1 MKIYDVLVIGN
12 DVTAFY
18 AAASLSQKGYQ
29 VAHVNPDQPQLKETT
44 NKMVS
49 HSVESTFFGRSGISE
64 YYLKKTNLK
73 ARSSQKD
80 LVFKEILSDGRVL
93 SRSLERSAL
102 RRYLIRHFPQEH
114 LAINAWFKKR
124 RQEYRAWAAALQ
136 NWFETGTEEY
146 LPWLEAYKEMDVQ
159 TLMDQSFNDPMLK
172 ESIQVTRAFHGY
184 QLYQIKAL
192 DYILHWFWLIEEDAT
207 LFDYHRDDLIKHFKK
222 QSPGVDHL
230 KSTLAKTEFKT
241 DQYQVSLKNKES
253 FAARFILGQHARH
266 DDDDVIYRQIDV
278 VCDPL
283 FYQKHFETEV
293 HFKATPLFE
302 SLRLIPMHHFSKNLK
317 HHLRLETVSEA
328 NRDLILTFVD
338 RYYKGFE
345 AQIVEAVEYP
355 QFRKRTRE
363 VEDTLSETLN
373 VESRWA
379 LWDEP
384 KWLQIDLNTQPKSL
398 LPSRLFKTDYFLQ
411 KFEAALENETHP
423 HASSVVVQSFN
434 RLALRFEY
442 DPPLEMAFQLGFQ
455 SLYLSSSKQG
465 AMISQAAS
473 DVVFELSPEAFLALE
488 ASDFS
493 HEAIENTALKKSQ
506 KEILIQAL
514 NREVEPL
521 KYPLGFLHLGF
532 VILLLS
538 VVMSIPFNATLTF
551 LVSAIIGLLSLIR
564 WLVFR
569 RITGFEIGIIV
580 VFILVSFLQLNRPLN
595 VGIFLAFYG
604 ILGWILQFRPAGML
618 KGFFHQDPLRTQLSQ
633 KYLDKFSQRMTWI
646 TSTALILL
654 SFGAGFETIGASIVA
669 GILAIV
675 IFIIGYF
682 KPLKP
687 DMKEA

>member
-29 VAHVNPDQPQLKETT
+29 VAHVYPDQPQLKETT

-49 HSVESTFFGRSGISE
+49 HSVETTFFGRSGIGD
-64 YYLKKTNLK
+64 YYLKKTDLE
-73 ARSSQKD
+73 ARSSQND
-80 LVFKEILSDGRVL
+80 PIFKEILSDGRVL

-124 RQEYRAWAAALQ
+124 RQEYRAWASALQ
-136 NWFETGTEEY
+136 NWLETGSEEY
-146 LPWLEAYKEMDVQ
+146 LPWLEAYKGMDVQ

-172 ESIQVTRAFHGY
+172 ESIQVISAFHGY
-184 QLYQIKAL
+184 QLYQINAL
-192 DYILHWFWLIEEDAT
+192 DYILHWFWWIEEDAT
-207 LFDYHRDDLIKHFKK
+207 AFDYHRDDLIKHFKK
-222 QSPGVDHL
+222 QSPDVDYL
-230 KSTLAKTEFKT
+230 KSMLSKTEFKT
-241 DQYQVSLKNKES
+241 DQYQVTLKNKDV
-253 FAARFILGQHARH
+253 FATRFILGQHDRH

-293 HFKATPLFE
+293 HFKTTPLFE
-302 SLRLIPMHHFSKNLK
+302 SLRLIPMHPFSKSLK
-317 HHLRLETVSEA
+317 HHLRIETVSEA

-373 VESRWA
+373 AESHWA
-379 LWDEP
+379 IWNEP

-398 LPSRLFKTDYFLQ
+398 FASRLFKTDYFLQ
-411 KFEAALENETHP
+411 KLEAALENESHP
-423 HASSVVVQSFN
+423 QATSVVVQSFN

-442 DPPLEMAFQLGFQ
+442 DTPLEMAFQLGFQ
-455 SLYLSSSKQG
+455 SLYLSSSKEG
-465 AMISQAAS
+465 AMISQDAS
-473 DVVFELSPEAFLALE
+473 DMVIELSPETFLGLE
-488 ASDFS
+488 ENNFSDDV
-493 HEAIENTALKKSQ
+493 IENTPLKQIQ
-506 KEILIQAL
+506 KDILIQGL
-514 NREVEPL
+514 NRTDEPL

-532 VILLLS
+532 IILLLS

-551 LVSAIIGLLSLIR
+551 MVSAVIGLFSLIR

-569 RITGFEIGIIV
+569 RISGFEIGIIA
-580 VFILVSFLQLNRPLN
+580 VFILVSFLQLNRPIN
-595 VGIFLAFYG
+595 IGFFLAFYG

-618 KGFFHQDPLRTQLSQ
+618 KGFFHQDPIRLKLSQ
-633 KYLDKFSQRMTWI
+633 KYLNKLSQRMTRMI
-646 TSTALILL
+646 STALIIL
-654 SFGAGFETIGASIVA
+654 SFGAGFETIVGSIVA
-669 GILAIV
+669 GTLAIG
-675 IFIIGYF
+675 IFIFGYS

-687 DMKEA
+687 DMKDA